1 MADRQYIAGLPLFVA
16 DVAALPEKFESGTSF
31 WKAVDKL
38 TPGDRLAGQLDHLL
52 GGASSPRVWLLLH
65 EPGQPQLSAVA
76 ALMLARALNARGQN
90 VLVLDADEA
99 GAALTIWSEREETEG
114 WIDVA
119 RFGASVLA
127 AGVDLPFRGARGLL
141 LGVGSFVPTDVTADE
156 IVSLLGRLRHQAD
169 DILVVAAVGPAALP
183 WARRADRR
191 LFCWDRS
198 ARGEAQ
204 LGPVFGPFAAEGVPL
219 TGLVAYGEAAAA
231 MPAAAPPSPEP
242 PLADPIRVKPAVAEP
257 VEDTVK
263 ADSPEPVRVAPVL
276 PPVSQP
282 VLPPTSPPV
291 SQPASPPVSP
301 RTSPP
306 VTLPPMPVEALRP
319 EVDLGAELEPPRG
332 TPRMFWAAAAV
343 FGLALVAIS
352 WYWTTHIRVP
362 PGGYFEPVVTREE
375 PQPTA
380 RDTVTSPGTVGGSMP
395 DSLAAAGS
403 AEPAR
408 RVAEAGGLAS
418 IGDTLPASRTPAA
431 PVEPKVSAPDSP
443 AAGRPAP
450 FDRAPYS
457 VPAGQAGWALHVYS
471 LADSASAAAQVAELE
486 RSGLR
491 TAVRIVEIREK
502 GGRWWRVYV
511 GSFPTRS
518 AANAALPALL
528 DRLKATWAEPA
539 RIQDSTP

>member
-16 DVAALPEKFESGTSF
+16 DAAALPEKFESGTSF
-31 WKAVDKL
+31 WKAVEKL

-127 AGVDLPFRGARGLL
+127 AGIDLPFRGARGLL

-242 PLADPIRVKPAVAEP
+242 PLADPIRVRPTVAEP
-257 VEDTVK
+257 AAATVT
-263 ADSPEPVRVAPVL
+263 AGGPEPVRVA
-276 PPVSQP
+276 
-282 VLPPTSPPV
+282 PV
-291 SQPASPPVSP
+291 SQPASPPVSQPASPIAAP

-352 WYWTTHIRVP
+352 WYWTTHVRVP

-380 RDTVTSPGTVGGSMP
+380 RDTVTSPGTVGGNMP

-431 PVEPKVSAPDSP
+431 PVEPKASAPDSP

-486 RSGLR
+486 RNGLR

-528 DRLKATWAEPA
+528 DRLQATWAEPA